1 MGLDLRYNVGQ
12 TPIDEDEKEGL
23 LIPTI
28 TSQEE
33 LNEFEQLNIEKAI
46 EYYLLR
52 RKFKKEIILTQ
63 KFVLRV
69 HKQMFGDV
77 WKWAGTLRNSN
88 KNIGVDRFQI
98 SIRLRQLID
107 NCIFWIDNKTFS
119 EEEIAIRFKHELVV
133 IHIFPNGNG
142 RHSRLLGDIIMKQI
156 FKKPSFTWGSK
167 KLNSKNDNR
176 KFYITALKKA
186 DQGDFKDLIS
196 FSME

>member
-1 MGLDLRYNVGQ
+1 
-12 TPIDEDEKEGL
+12 
-23 LIPTI
+23 
-28 TSQEE
+28 
-33 LNEFEQLNIEKAI
+33 
-46 EYYLLR
+46 
-52 RKFKKEIILTQ
+52 
-63 KFVLRV
+63 
-69 HKQMFGDV
+69 MFGDV

-119 EEEIAIRFKHELVV
+119 EEEIAIRFKHELVA

-167 KLNSKNDNR
+167 KLGSKNDNR

>member
-1 MGLDLRYNVGQ
+1 MGLNLTYKVGQ

-23 LIPTI
+23 LIPTV

-33 LNEFEQLNIEKAI
+33 LNEFEQFNIEKAI

-52 RKFKKEIILTQ
+52 RKFKKDIILTQ
-63 KFVLRV
+63 EFILKV

-98 SIRLRQLID
+98 SIRLKQLID
-107 NCIFWIDNKTFS
+107 NCIFWIDHKTFS
-119 EEEIAIRFKHELVV
+119 EEEIAIRFKHELVA

-142 RHSRLLGDIIMKQI
+142 RHSRLMGDIIMKQI

-167 KLNSKNDNR
+167 KLASKNNNR
-176 KFYITALKKA
+176 KLYITALKKA

-196 FSME
+196 FSMK

>member
-1 MGLDLRYNVGQ
+1 MGLDLTYKVGQ

-23 LIPTI
+23 LIPTV

-63 KFVLRV
+63 EFILRV

-98 SIRLRQLID
+98 SIRLKQLID
-107 NCIFWIDNKTFS
+107 NCIFWIDHKTFS
-119 EEEIAIRFKHELVV
+119 EEEIAIRFKHELVA
-133 IHIFPNGNG
+133 IHIFSNGNG
-142 RHSRLLGDIIMKQI
+142 RHSRLMGDIIMKQV

-167 KLNSKNDNR
+167 KLASNNDNR
-176 KFYITALKKA
+176 KLYIKSLKKA